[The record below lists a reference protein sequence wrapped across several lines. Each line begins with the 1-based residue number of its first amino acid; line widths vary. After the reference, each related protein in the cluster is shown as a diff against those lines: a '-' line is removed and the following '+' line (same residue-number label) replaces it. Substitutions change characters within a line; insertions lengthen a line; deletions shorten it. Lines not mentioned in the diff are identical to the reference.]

1 MRHPLSPRALLTTA
15 LASWLIGA
23 VALLSCGCTI
33 AGGRTVFAISLA
45 ADMGTTQYGISHGYA
60 ELNPV
65 MKVNPLIIGVAT
77 SLLVILAAEYVNAHG
92 AANIAVM
99 LYAFAAAIHFA
110 AAGWNAYQLTK
121 APVTC
126 SY

>member
-45 ADMGTTQYGISHGYA
+45 ADMGTTQYGISHGYV

-65 MKVNPLIIGVAT
+65 TKVNPMVVGAISAVLLIF
-77 SLLVILAAEYVNAHG
+77 AAEYANAHG
-92 AANIAVM
+92 AANVAVM